1 LKRIKFKKTGNDGM
15 VRAKVELMPTIRRL
29 RDKNIFDLEL
39 PEGVTVKTMLRNIG
53 LKDEE
58 MEHLRI
64 FINKKLASLNEKIRD
79 GDEVWVG
86 LIVGGG

>member
-1 LKRIKFKKTGNDGM
+1 M

-64 FINKKLASLNEKIRD
+64 FINKKLVSLNEKIRD

>member
-64 FINKKLASLNEKIRD
+64 FINKKLVSLNEKIRD

>member
-1 LKRIKFKKTGNDGM
+1 M

>member
-1 LKRIKFKKTGNDGM
+1 M

-39 PEGVTVKTMLRNIG
+39 PDGVTVKTMLRNIG

-64 FINKKLASLNEKIRD
+64 FINKKLVSLNEKIRD